1 VQNIISHIIFL
12 FVLVNIVHCNLLY
25 DPNSAQFNDGYIS
38 VYYNNPQANNFLEEG
53 YAVEFLMTSYITDA
67 NYSVDIALYNF
78 DSELILNALI
88 DARLRGVVVRVVG
101 DYNEI
106 NTPGYQKLFLNN
118 FNVIAGNTKGIQH
131 NKFMVI
137 DSSMLITGT
146 GNFTYSGFNL
156 NNNNFIFIKDNKLA
170 DHYQREFT
178 QMYSGYFSTMKTPA
192 LNTDFLI
199 HKTFVESF
207 FMPQQADEALA
218 SILHE
223 IGLAQHTIYFM
234 IFSFS
239 QDEIATALIAAAA
252 RGVTVQGIIDT
263 HFVTGTG
270 QEAERLYNSSIINN
284 YPRVT
289 GPLIRADGNTKYY
302 WKDGVKHGG
311 KMHCKTLLVDPE
323 YARGTIVTGSFNWS
337 ENALHN
343 NDENLLIIHE
353 QQAAGYLLN
362 QWKSAWETGL
372 DVGKKF
378 TNNSGTNSFY
388 QEILINEVLYSGTSD
403 GVVDSDDQ
411 FVELY
416 NYGSRDL
423 DITGWTLTWKDHEIT
438 KSYSIPWRDL
448 SVNLVHPGEY
458 FTIYTKK
465 GSIVDQAVLKN
476 KIKIA
481 ATKDFVLDSNFNIF
495 LYDKSMNL
503 IDSGYSLYTN
513 NRLVDYDKNKTTSL
527 VRVTPSGQSVGSK
540 NLYEPYEWRE
550 SSASCL
556 QAICGSAASYTYA
569 SPGYQNVYTNMV
581 RMQNGSYMNAAH
593 LLLSF
598 NGNISQCT
606 DPLKYS
612 MVSTDPAPL
621 LFNILQSKIQTQ
633 FTFDLAPLSA
643 SNKIYKLSSI
653 NNNYLSGKK
662 MVNIFG
668 NFYYATETGL
678 FVSGDGGVTFFKV
691 LPIDENEFP
700 VHDIF
705 VSANVLY
712 VASTGYLFVSYDG
725 RTFSDKKIFIENM
738 PLVINSIAEKTGNDL
753 YLSTNKGVYLYTL
766 NTMFLQ
772 IVFPGYSNQIIFT
785 GTQFLFSSN
794 NELYRIDLF
803 NNFQGQL
810 LYTFQNP
817 VNYIVAL
824 NSNIEL
830 SAGNQLYRSLD
841 NGMTFNLFYT
851 DTRIP
856 EIGIA
861 AGNGIYYYFYNNKIY
876 TYQGN
881 NLVESNFLLSS
892 DVKIE
897 SIYFDGV
904 SYFLVSNFGIFKTGG
919 SLVVPLFDFT
929 CSQGVQPLGS
939 LVMNG
944 YSDKNDSAV
953 VKVTEVASAQYPDDF
968 DFLELFVETGGSL
981 DNLGIGL
988 ITANGSERTYYF
1000 NNLYVSQGE
1009 FILIYFT
1016 GNDQYQKIDSSHDF
1030 YRKGSYTL
1038 YSSIRDLPDS
1048 DFVIVVAKNNKN
1060 MEELYFSN
1068 KDGNISGQV
1077 VKGLQR
1083 LYRNGGSLQKS
1094 IPYPVNNYNDFL
1106 VQDRGYDLSLVNK
1119 GKSYQKQSGMNEIM
1133 ILDKISPGWN

>member
-1 VQNIISHIIFL
+1 MGAGFGI
-12 FVLVNIVHCNLLY
+12 IVHCNLFY

-38 VYYNNPQANNFLEEG
+38 VYYNNPQTNNFLEKG
-53 YAVEFLMTSYITDA
+53 FAVEFLMTTYITEA
-67 NYSVDIALYNF
+67 HYSVDIALYNF
-78 DSELILNALI
+78 DSDLILNALI
-88 DARLRGVVVRVVG
+88 DARLRGVAVRVVG

-106 NTPGYQKLFLNN
+106 NTTGYKKLYLNN

-131 NKFMVI
+131 NKFLVI
-137 DSSMLITGT
+137 DNSMVITGT
-146 GNFTYSGFNL
+146 GNFTYSGFNF
-156 NNNNFIFIKDNKLA
+156 NNNNFVFIKDNRLA
-170 DHYQREFT
+170 DYYKTEFN
-178 QMYSGYFSTMKTPA
+178 QMYSGYFSNMKTPA
-192 LNTDFLI
+192 LNSDFVI
-199 HKTFVESF
+199 HKTLVESF

-218 SILHE
+218 SIVHE

-270 QEAERLYNSSIINN
+270 QEAERLYNSSFINN
-284 YPRVT
+284 YQRAT
-289 GPLIRADGNTKYY
+289 GPLVRADGNTKYY
-302 WKDGVKHGG
+302 WKDGIKHGG

-353 QQAAGYLLN
+353 QAAAGYLLN
-362 QWKSAWETGL
+362 QWRSAWEMGF

-378 TNNSGTNSFY
+378 ANNSGTDSFY

-403 GVVDSDDQ
+403 GVVDGDDQ

-416 NYGSRDL
+416 NNGSRDV

-438 KSYSIPWRDL
+438 KSYSIESRDF
-448 SVNLVHPGEY
+448 SSNLVHPGEY

-465 GSIVDQAVLKN
+465 GSIVDQAVIKN
-476 KIKIA
+476 KIKIP
-481 ATKDFVLDSNFNIF
+481 ATKDFVLNSNFNIF

-503 IDSGYSLYTN
+503 IDSGYSFYKN

-527 VRVTPSGQSVGSK
+527 VRVKPSGPSVGSK
-540 NLYEPYEWRE
+540 NLYEPNEWVE
-550 SSASCL
+550 SSAPCH

-569 SPGYQNVYTNMV
+569 SPGYQNVYTNIV
-581 RMQNGSYMNAAH
+581 HMQKGSYMDAAH

-598 NGNISQCT
+598 NGNISHCK

-612 MVSTDPAPL
+612 MMSIDPAPL
-621 LFNILQSKIQTQ
+621 LFNIVQSKIQTQ
-633 FTFDLAPLSA
+633 LTFDLAASFA
-643 SNKIYKLSSI
+643 SNKMYKLSSTS
-653 NNNYLSGKK
+653 NNYLSGKK

-668 NFYYATETGL
+668 NIYYATETAL
-678 FVSGDGGVTFFKV
+678 LASSDGGLTFFKV
-691 LPIDENEFP
+691 LPIDENEISI
-700 VHDIF
+700 HDIF
-705 VSANVLY
+705 ASANVLY
-712 VASTGYLFVSYDG
+712 VASTGHLFVSYDG
-725 RTFSDKKIFIENM
+725 ITFSDRKIFIENM
-738 PLVINSIAEKTGNDL
+738 PLVINSIAEKTGNEL

-766 NTMFLQ
+766 NTMLLQ
-772 IVFPGYSNQIIFT
+772 IVFPGYSNHIIFT

-794 NELYRIDLF
+794 NGLYRIDLF

-810 LYTFQNP
+810 LYTFQHP

-824 NSNIEL
+824 NSNVEL

-841 NGMTFNLFYT
+841 NGITFNLFYT
-851 DTRIP
+851 DTLIP

-861 AGNGIYYYFYNNKIY
+861 AGNGIYYYFYKNKIY

-881 NLVESNFLLSS
+881 SLVESDFLLSS
-892 DVKIE
+892 DVKIQN
-897 SIYFDGV
+897 IYFDGV
-904 SYFLVSNFGIFKTGG
+904 SFFLVSNFGIFKAGG

-929 CSQGVQPLGS
+929 CSQGVQPVGS

-968 DFLELFVETGGSL
+968 DFIELLAETDGWL
-981 DNLGIGL
+981 DNLAIVL
-988 ITANGSERTYYF
+988 ITANGSEQIYYF
-1000 NNLYVSQGE
+1000 NNLYVSKGE

-1030 YRKGSYTL
+1030 YRKGSYTF

-1048 DFVIVVAKNNKN
+1048 DFIIFVAKNNKI
-1060 MEELYFSN
+1060 MEEFYFSN

-1083 LYRNGGSLQKS
+1083 LYRSGGSSQKN
-1094 IPYPVNNYNDFL
+1094 IPYPVDNYNDFL
-1106 VQDRGYDLSLVNK
+1106 VQDQGYDLSLINK
-1119 GKSYQKQSGMNEIM
+1119 GESYQKISGLNKVLI
-1133 ILDKISPGWN
+1133 INKISPGWY